1 MCKDGNFPQTWKPFS
16 VYLRGKMTRRVRI
29 KNRSDLL
36 ESGSS
41 EAKELAL
48 DLFEE
53 GINSALPGRATRD
66 HIGVEGR
73 YLISGQKRYDLRE
86 IDRIFVLGGGKA
98 SLGMAKALNE
108 LLGPRISCGLV
119 IVKRGEKEDTLET
132 IEVVEAGHPVPD
144 ERGVNATRELLEIAQ
159 SAGSRDLVVC
169 LISGGGSALMT
180 SPLEGIKLD
189 HVKELTNQ
197 LLESGA
203 SIDEINTVRK
213 HLSKVKGGRLARAIH
228 PAKGLCLIASDV
240 VGDDPGYVASG
251 PTAPESSDSG
261 DALKVLKSYGL
272 QEKVSNKILNLLE
285 DRPSGDP
292 VGPVGE
298 EEFSKF
304 EVENQVIISNRTALL
319 SVSDRARE
327 LEIPPHILSTRLEGE
342 SSCHGQV
349 FGQLISSVYH
359 ENHPFSRPCVLLSGG
374 ETTVTLTGEGGKGGP
389 NQEFVLAGGL
399 EIQGVPNSTIGA
411 IDSDGEDG
419 STGIAGGILDG
430 SSISDVSRVK
440 SQLQNHD
447 SLPALKEL
455 GGSIVTGPTGTNV
468 NDLRL
473 GLLL

>member
-1 MCKDGNFPQTWKPFS
+1 
-16 VYLRGKMTRRVRI
+16 MTRKVRI

-36 ESGSS
+36 ESGSI

-48 DLFEE
+48 ELFEE

-66 HIGVEGR
+66 HIGISGR
-73 YLISGQKRYDLRE
+73 YLISGRERYNLDE

-98 SLGMAKALNE
+98 SLGMAKALDE

-119 IVKRGEKEDTLET
+119 IVKEGEKERALET
-132 IEVVEAGHPVPD
+132 IKVVEAGHPVPD
-144 ERGVNATRELLEIAQ
+144 KRGVRATGELLEIAR

-189 HVKELTNQ
+189 HVRELTDQ
-197 LLESGA
+197 LLQSGA

-213 HLSKVKGGRLARAIH
+213 HLSEVKGGRLARAIH
-228 PAKGLCLIASDV
+228 PANVLSLIASDV
-240 VGDDPGYVASG
+240 VGDHPGFIASG

-261 DALKVLKSYGL
+261 DALNVLKRYGL
-272 QEKVSNKILNLLE
+272 QDRVSNTILNLLK
-285 DRPSGDP
+285 DRDSGDP

-298 EEFSKF
+298 KEFSRF
-304 EVENQVIISNRTALL
+304 EVENQVIISNMTAL
-319 SVSDRARE
+319 SAISDKARE
-327 LEIPPHILSTRLEGE
+327 LEIPSHVLSTRLEGE

-349 FGQLISSVYH
+349 FGQLTCSIYH

-374 ETTVTLTGEGGKGGP
+374 EMTVTLTGEDGKGGP

-399 EIQGVPNSTIGA
+399 EISGLPKTTIGA

-430 SSISDVSRVK
+430 SSIPDESRVK
-440 SQLQNHD
+440 SQLRNHD
-447 SLPALKEL
+447 SSPALKEL

-473 GLLL
+473 ALVL